1 MYILSFF
8 SEKVWLSYAHEPNVA
23 TRLFLYGLQA
33 KKKKKFTHWL
43 NLMKIHAE
51 KYVRPYIIW
60 PTNPKVFTILN
71 NKV

>member
-33 KKKKKFTHWL
+33 KKKKKVYTLVKFDENTCR
-43 NLMKIHAE
+43 KICETLYYMAY
-51 KYVRPYIIW
+51 KP
-60 PTNPKVFTILN
+60 
-71 NKV
+71 